1 MLREGRRLRV
11 ADLVHEFGVTDTSI
25 RRDLA
30 ILEANGVL
38 LRVHGGA
45 VARASEVRPRPVTD
59 RMRLHLAEKQ
69 RIGAAA
75 AALIEPGEI
84 ILLDSGTTTLQVAA
98 HVPPALRTS
107 GMLTIITNSLRL
119 AEDVLTWPAPNLIL
133 LGGMCVQDY
142 QAIVGTQ
149 AGQGFNTDNAPRFV
163 AQDRLVDNF
172 HCFGFDQSL
181 CPVPPST
188 TAATSRVVETQVREG
203 LADLSAEDW
212 GKLVLAYEPVWAI
225 GTGRNATPEQ
235 AQEVHALL
243 RGLAGALAGPA
254 GAAALRILGVTSAE
268 RSASLRTSSTVVQA
282 KPTGATRMAEPL
294 PQLLYGPVSSLCNH
308 CANLL
313 P

>member
-1 MLREGRRLRV
+1 MLEQGLVRASDRRARIAQMLREGRRLRV

-45 VARASEVRPRPVTD
+45 VARASEVRPRPVSD

-133 LGGMCVQDY
+133 LGGLCVQDY

-149 AGQGFNTDNAPRFV
+149 ALEQLEHLMVDKVFLGIDGLTLTDGATTADILMAEINRHMAARARQVILVSDSTKLGRAGFEPIVQVNQV
-163 AQDRLVDNF
+163 HRLVTDT
-172 HCFGFDQSL
+172 GA
-181 CPVPPST
+181 PP
-188 TAATSRVVETQVREG
+188 ALVE
-203 LADLSAEDW
+203 
-212 GKLVLAYEPVWAI
+212 
-225 GTGRNATPEQ
+225 
-235 AQEVHALL
+235 
-243 RGLAGALAGPA
+243 
-254 GAAALRILGVTSAE
+254 ALRAEGVQVD
-268 RSASLRTSSTVVQA
+268 LV
-282 KPTGATRMAEPL
+282 
-294 PQLLYGPVSSLCNH
+294 
-308 CANLL
+308 
-313 P
+313 